1 MCLFLPKK
9 NVSRIWNDYGFIYDG
24 CRMEPVFPFIILQMI
39 IMISYFFYRF
49 SLIIKQKSRVYRETI
64 FRAIYSLSEE
74 NILKRE
80 TCFLY
85 GLNKEIII
93 KQKNWNGINI
103 FLYFTVKRQPIII
116 IIDSSF
122 LFQWPDFKFK
132 IHQ

>member
-1 MCLFLPKK
+1 
-9 NVSRIWNDYGFIYDG
+9 
-24 CRMEPVFPFIILQMI
+24 MEPVFPFIILQMI

-64 FRAIYSLSEE
+64 FRAIYSLSEAK
-74 NILKRE
+74 ILKRE

-93 KQKNWNGINI
+93 KQKKRNGINI

-122 LFQWPDFKFK
+122 LFQ
-132 IHQ
+132 